1 MARCCALQK
10 PHRTRSL
17 FAPVHPG
24 RRLGP
29 RAPALCASTEL
40 SFPCRRQSARTH
52 TVPRSRTDNDRS
64 NSVLR
69 GRSPLRSSVKFS
81 LFARSCAP
89 EIPAARSRSFPI
101 FLVARRR
108 SQKGRATAAIQD
120 SIPPPAGKKHRR
132 KNSKPFRPRS
142 PVSIPRKDARYAS
155 RRWSTFAEVKSV
167 RFADAQ
173 SKFPLRARLHP
184 SWRGA
189 PQNENA
195 AAPGAAVPIRTG
207 ASCRYSSTG
216 TRPRFEYAAPARPQI
231 ARGFADAR
239 WYSRGP
245 AARHTPPSRSPP
257 LPAPAPKTSAH
268 AFERA
273 KRFDCIGE
281 KSGAKAARESLWSAT
296 FQGTLPIRRGS
307 PDSPEP
313 GRFELVKWRYLR
325 PRTRLKP

>member
-17 FAPVHPG
+17 FAPGHPG

-29 RAPALCASTEL
+29 RAPELYASTKL
-40 SFPCRRQSARTH
+40 SSPCRPRSLRTH

-69 GRSPLRSSVKFS
+69 GRWPLRSCVKFS

-89 EIPAARSRSFPI
+89 EIPPARSRSFPI
-101 FLVARRR
+101 FLVAPRR
-108 SQKGRATAAIQD
+108 SQKGHAMAAIQD
-120 SIPPPAGKKHRR
+120 SIPPLAGKKHRW
-132 KNSKPFRPRS
+132 KNSKPSRPPP
-142 PVSIPRKDARYAS
+142 PVSIPRKDARCAS

-173 SKFPLRARLHP
+173 SKFLLRARFDP
-184 SWRGA
+184 IWRGA

-195 AAPGAAVPIRTG
+195 AAPGAAVPIRPEAG
-207 ASCRYSSTG
+207 CRYSSTD

-231 ARGFADAR
+231 ARGFAGAR

-245 AARHTPPSRSPP
+245 AVRHTPPSRSPP

-268 AFERA
+268 AFESA
-273 KRFDCIGE
+273 NRFDCIGE
-281 KSGAKAARESLWSAT
+281 KSGAKAARESLRPAT
-296 FQGTLPIRRGS
+296 LQEHFQLGAARRIHR
-307 PDSPEP
+307 SPEDSNWQSGATCARAP
-313 GRFELVKWRYLR
+313 V
-325 PRTRLKP
+325 